1 MMMKTMRF
9 ILSSSLIAVGLTGLV
24 SCGDKSDREEENA
37 SVVNIEKGV
46 TSPMWTSDGDGSVL
60 PEADIP
66 SNEATALPEQP
77 EIEEAQETPRE
88 TPQEATQS
96 NPASEVSSEE

>member
-9 ILSSSLIAVGLTGLV
+9 ILSSSLIALGLTGMV

-46 TSPMWTSDGDGSVL
+46 TSPMWTSDGDGSAL

-66 SNEATALPEQP
+66 SHEATALPEQP
-77 EIEEAQETPRE
+77 EIEEAQE